1 MFSLTITTVDKQLFS
16 GEVYAAIVPG
26 SGGELT
32 VLANHMPFITTL
44 AKGTIRVK
52 WFDPAHHKEK
62 KDAHSTIRQAHGGEQ
77 GRTTGSGQAEE
88 RTFSVER
95 GLLEVSNN
103 NAVIL
108 I

>member
-1 MFSLTITTVDKQLFS
+1 MLNLTITTVDKQLFN
-16 GEVYAAIVPG
+16 GKVYLAIVPG

-44 AKGTIRVK
+44 VAGSVRI
-52 WFDPAHHKEK
+52 KEK
-62 KDAHSTIRQAHGGEQ
+62 KESEEQ
-77 GRTTGSGQAEE
+77 
-88 RTFSVER
+88 TFLVER